1 MRFPLH
7 RSFPFAAL
15 LCAAVMASAQAAT
28 PAPAASAPAAPVAVD
43 APWVRATVP
52 RQPATGAFMRL
63 TAARD
68 LRLVGARSPAAEQ
81 VEVHEMAMQGQ
92 MMRMRQVAA
101 LDLPKGRA
109 VALAPGGYHLML
121 IGLQRPLRAG
131 EQVALTL
138 LFEDA
143 DGKRSEQQVQA
154 EVRPLATPAS

>member
-1 MRFPLH
+1 MRIPLRH
-7 RSFPFAAL
+7 SLLFAAAL
-15 LCAAVMASAQAAT
+15 LCAPIAFAQMG
-28 PAPAASAPAAPVAVD
+28 AASASGAQVAID

-68 LRLVGARSPAAEQ
+68 LRLVGARSPAAEH

-92 MMRMRQVAA
+92 MMRMRQVAS

-131 EQVALTL
+131 EKVALTL

-143 DGKRSEQQVQA
+143 DGKRSEQQVHA